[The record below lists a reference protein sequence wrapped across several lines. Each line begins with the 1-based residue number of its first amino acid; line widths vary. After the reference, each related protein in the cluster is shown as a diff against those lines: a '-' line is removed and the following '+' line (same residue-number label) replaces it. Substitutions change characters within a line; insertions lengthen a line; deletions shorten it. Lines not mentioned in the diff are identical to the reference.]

1 MQMDIDI
8 NKFITIEK
16 QKLSKDSDLEDKCIS
31 YFVISFYFVQILNL
45 TTKTVFPIPESLY
58 PKVSILFGIILV
70 VFFTITI
77 LKVLKRSLIPLLF
90 SEFLWINIFAI
101 SYLMGNAELY
111 LLLNNAFW
119 TIVICV
125 PLGVYIY
132 SIRNKEIFYNLF
144 LKSSI
149 WMTFI
154 LSFIFFSPSKNS
166 FYNMSF
172 SYALLIPT
180 LFHINEWFKNKKSIY
195 LLVFLFEIAEIMI
208 YGSRGATLSLACFFV
223 TRFIL
228 DDRSLV
234 RKIGIISIIIIILT
248 GFYFSFDKI
257 GCMLLRYLA
266 DKGYYSRNLTLL
278 FSNRITYD
286 SGRFQLFEYYFNL
299 IAQKPFTG
307 WGVLGGWIKK
317 GSGPHNMIIELILAF
332 GIIIGSIVSLILFLL
347 QFRVFFV
354 KDKNVR
360 DLIAIYMSVCI
371 VLFLVSG
378 DYLQN
383 PNFFIFLGLSIGSFK
398 SNYIKNNYCKCKS

>member
-1 MQMDIDI
+1 MQMDTDV

-16 QKLSKDSDLEDKCIS
+16 QKLSKDSDVVDKRIS
-31 YFVISFYFVQILNL
+31 YFIISFYFVQILNL

-58 PKVSILFGIILV
+58 PKVSILFGTILV
-70 VFFTITI
+70 LIFTITI

-90 SEFLWINIFAI
+90 SEFLWISIFTI

-144 LKSSI
+144 LKSSL

-208 YGSRGATLSLACFFV
+208 YGSRGALMSLACFFV
-223 TRFIL
+223 IRFIL
-228 DDRSLV
+228 NDRNLV
-234 RKIGIISIIIIILT
+234 KKIGIIFIAIIIIMV
-248 GFYFSFDKI
+248 FYYNFDKI
-257 GCMLLRYLA
+257 GSMLLGFLSE
-266 DKGYYSRNLTLL
+266 KGYYSRNLTLL
-278 FSNRITYD
+278 FSNKISYD
-286 SGRFQLFEYYFNL
+286 SGRFQIFKYYFDL
-299 IAQKPFTG
+299 IVQKPFIG
-307 WGVLGGWIKK
+307 WGVIGGWINE
-317 GSGPHNMIIELILAF
+317 GLGPHNMLIEIVLAF
-332 GIIIGSIVSLILFLL
+332 GVFIGGIIILL
-347 QFRVFFV
+347 LLLSQLRVFFV
-354 KDKNVR
+354 KDKNTR
-360 DLIAIYMSVCI
+360 DLLTIYMSICI
-371 VLFLVSG
+371 VLYFVSG
-378 DYLQN
+378 DVLKKPDFY
-383 PNFFIFLGLSIGSFK
+383 IFLGLLLGTF
-398 SNYIKNNYCKCKS
+398 KNNSLREGKK